1 MEIILLVLVIIAV
14 VIVKA
19 GSANTAAIN
28 ETNRLL
34 SSQEKINQGWK
45 WDEEEQE
52 YIEPWLWEELYGE
65 DDEK

>member
-34 SSQEKINQGWK
+34 SNQEKINQGWK